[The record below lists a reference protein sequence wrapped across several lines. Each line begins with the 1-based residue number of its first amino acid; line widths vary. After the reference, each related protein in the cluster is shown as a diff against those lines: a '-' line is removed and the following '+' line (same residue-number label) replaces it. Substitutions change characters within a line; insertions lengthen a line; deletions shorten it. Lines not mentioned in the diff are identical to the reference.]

1 MPKRHDVSRTGT
13 SIHQAPAGAVGAG
26 RLLAAAAC
34 SCIVVWCIAGVAAAE
49 PVVLVSPQQ
58 EDPMLIDA
66 FHRLEAELRIH
77 HFDTLL
83 VTTDLEAAGAPSLSR
98 VAEQHH
104 ALAAIALSRRAG
116 QTTLDLWL
124 VDRTSGESQLRTLE
138 AGQGTDAASLI
149 AVRAVD
155 LLRASLGE
163 FDPDRPATPADE
175 QPSEPEPAPQLTA
188 PSDVALWLY
197 VEGCMLRP
205 GADFGSSFGPALAL
219 MYRATPWFHV
229 GLSLAVPLSAMTI
242 DTSSGSA
249 SVHQQLA
256 SAELRLPILRA
267 GAFAAGPLVALGA
280 YFLQAS
286 GRATPPLMSVD
297 DSVWSL
303 LLSLGA
309 QAEFRLLPR
318 IALSLSVRAVFLAP
332 RLGVQVDKD
341 SVTIEQPA
349 LEAALGVA
357 VGL

>member
-1 MPKRHDVSRTGT
+1 MV
-13 SIHQAPAGAVGAG
+13 
-26 RLLAAAAC
+26 L
-34 SCIVVWCIAGVAAAE
+34 WCIAGVAAAE

-58 EDPMLIDA
+58 EDPTLIDA

-77 HFDTLL
+77 HFDTLP
-83 VTTDLEAAGAPSLSR
+83 VTTDLAAAGAPSLGH

-124 VDRTSGESQLRTLE
+124 VDRASGEGQLRTLE

-163 FDPDRPATPADE
+163 FDPD
-175 QPSEPEPAPQLTA
+175 QPVPPGDKQPHEPEPAA
-188 PSDVALWLY
+188 PPPPAASDFALWLY

-205 GADFGSSFGPALAL
+205 GAEFGSSFGPALAL
-219 MYRATPWFHV
+219 MYRATPWFHA
-229 GLSLAVPLSAMTI
+229 GLSVAVPLSAMNVETP
-242 DTSSGSA
+242 SGSA
-249 SVHQQLA
+249 AVHQELA
-256 SAELRLPILRA
+256 SAEVRFPILRA
-267 GAFAAGPLVALGA
+267 GGFAAGPLVAFGA

-286 GRATPPLMSVD
+286 GRATAPLLPAD
-297 DSVWSL
+297 DSVWSW

-318 IALSLSVRAVFLAP
+318 VAASLSVRAVFLAP
-332 RLGVQVDKD
+332 RLGVLVDKD